1 MTPPP
6 ALLSIDLHDHGY
18 DISIGLVMLL
28 HAPTLLCAKLSQT
41 AHFFGAWRTVLGCAS
56 TAGVA
61 PPLLCEHNLRV
72 LPQMEHPCEHT
83 IGARFYL
90 PSLSTVWFA
99 IFFHVF
105 CIVGKKFPVAY
116 PCRCLFFSVF
126 FGNRLHLTAHFP
138 VKNFMLA
145 SLSLYLLACFSVIFV
160 LC

>member
-1 MTPPP
+1 MMVVMASRLGLRLLFCAPDLAKQRTSQARGTPSWA
-6 ALLSIDLHDHGY
+6 ALLLQES
-18 DISIGLVMLL
+18 
-28 HAPTLLCAKLSQT
+28 A
-41 AHFFGAWRTVLGCAS
+41 
-56 TAGVA
+56 
-61 PPLLCEHNLRV
+61 LLCEHNSRV